1 MHGVLSQWISDSGF
15 ASDFLHRGTEGDGL
29 LTGYVQAGTCVYEFW
44 LRLRG
49 EWSDMFGTVV
59 YHMLTPEASAMIA
72 ASDMAHTFA
81 VIDSGAFDRMLAA
94 SRQMSDVAV
103 VDSVGGT
110 LDGDGCHL
118 TLVTSASTLQRDDW
132 YASLLPEKWC
142 FCRTLRLQFD
152 SKEWNNASVVVAESL
167 GEDDEWSSDAPL
179 APADATAAADADAS
193 GKAFP
198 AAGASGVALVAPS
211 AVHEAGGPDNDEH
224 KGMEGGDDGS
234 GGWLAMATGDSEAP
248 SDSAHNRRVH
258 AERNAPSHDLAAD
271 GQRLGG
277 GSSSGGGSWDESD
290 AESLDEG
297 NTSSSA
303 PVHSPAA
310 SSDGDR
316 EAGGAPTL
324 EHGTQ
329 PLARRITPGSSRSM
343 VSSHGGNAMSFS
355 GSQMGDMEAAIAS
368 ALGGEWAGA
377 GDPQRDSPQLQMS
390 QMSDS
395 FDNDDM

>member
-1 MHGVLSQWISDSGF
+1 MRHSVGGVGGPDEATELHPVDLNSPDVGAAVGHVHGVLSLSDSVF

-59 YHMLTPEASAMIA
+59 YHMLTPEASAMVA

-179 APADATAAADADAS
+179 APADAAADADADAS

-198 AAGASGVALVAPS
+198 AAGASGGSGAAWVWSPPALCTRQEDLTTTNTRAWR
-211 AVHEAGGPDNDEH
+211 EAT
-224 KGMEGGDDGS
+224 MARADGS
-234 GGWLAMATGDSEAP
+234 PWQQGTRRLLLTRRTTAVSMQRGTHRRMTLQQMVSAWAVAAAAVVAAGMNLMRSPWMKATHRAPPLCIRLQPQAMATVKQEAHRP
-248 SDSAHNRRVH
+248 WSTGHNRWHV
-258 AERNAPSHDLAAD
+258 
-271 GQRLGG
+271 
-277 GSSSGGGSWDESD
+277 ESCR
-290 AESLDEG
+290 A
-297 NTSSSA
+297 A
-303 PVHSPAA
+303 PVAWFRHT
-310 SSDGDR
+310 
-316 EAGGAPTL
+316 GAVRC
-324 EHGTQ
+324 H
-329 PLARRITPGSSRSM
+329 
-343 VSSHGGNAMSFS
+343 
-355 GSQMGDMEAAIAS
+355 
-368 ALGGEWAGA
+368 
-377 GDPQRDSPQLQMS
+377 
-390 QMSDS
+390 
-395 FDNDDM
+395 